1 MEELGKF
8 YVGDVSKLKGD
19 DEEVVVMHCN
29 AEDARMP
36 FPKGDAHCPVL
47 GGIDF
52 DENHEMVIKE
62 D

>member
-1 MEELGKF
+1 MGELGKF

-19 DEEVVVMHCN
+19 DEEPVVMHN
-29 AEDARMP
+29 VKIGRMP

-52 DENHEMVIKE
+52 DENHEIVRKE